1 MTIPV
6 RRQVTTSQLSH
17 LLLQTV
23 IEPGAGEAQ
32 AVHALSEPLGV
43 TPEELQVELLY
54 TRAFAVELALQVGL
68 GGSDVE
74 DRLRDEYVAS
84 LRQVDE
90 DAWEMMQERLE
101 TYRAFT
107 EQAEGTTGLAGTMG
121 GCFAAIFEQGPLT
134 ADLAHLG
141 GRLFTALFDE
151 ISQLLTQIDLID
163 SEAESD
169 QGQMPD

>member
-1 MTIPV
+1 
-6 RRQVTTSQLSH
+6 
-17 LLLQTV
+17 
-23 IEPGAGEAQ
+23 
-32 AVHALSEPLGV
+32 
-43 TPEELQVELLY
+43 
-54 TRAFAVELALQVGL
+54 
-68 GGSDVE
+68 
-74 DRLRDEYVAS
+74 
-84 LRQVDE
+84 
-90 DAWEMMQERLE
+90 
-101 TYRAFT
+101 
-107 EQAEGTTGLAGTMG
+107 MG